1 MIYRIGAHTLQ
12 PCRIELPPSKSIA
25 NRITLLRA
33 LAGMPQT
40 TDNAACNDI
49 AAMQHAIGNTDNII
63 DIGDAG
69 TAMRFLTAYYAAL
82 SGREHTLTG
91 SSRMQQRPIGALV
104 EALRAAGA
112 SIRYI
117 DEEGFPPLAI
127 QGGLLQGGEITI
139 KGDISS
145 QFITALLLVAPLM
158 RDGLHLTI
166 IGNIVS
172 RPYIEMTIE
181 LMRSFGATITCHDN
195 SITVAPGEYKP
206 ACIEI
211 ESDWSAASY
220 WYETVAVSRTPM
232 RLKTLWRNTLQGD
245 ARIASYFGQLG
256 VATSYDNGDVTLSP
270 GPVTAQNF
278 IADLADTPDIAQTLA
293 MTCALKGIPF
303 QLTGLGNLPLKE
315 CDRIAVLI
323 SEARKIGFAF
333 TSPEAGTIEWSGNR
347 IPSPHTPSCIDP
359 HGDHRMA
366 MTFAPAAL
374 VTGEISISNPDVV
387 AKSYPLFWDDL
398 QRAGFVITPYDPNEE
413 VQP

>member
-1 MIYRIGAHTLQ
+1 M
-12 PCRIELPPSKSIA
+12 PPSKSIA

-117 DEEGFPPLAI
+117 DKEGFPPLAI

-181 LMRSFGATITCHDN
+181 LMRHFGATVSCRGN
-195 SITVAPGEYKP
+195 SIKVAPQRYTP
-206 ACIEI
+206 AAIEI
-211 ESDWSAASY
+211 EGDWSAASY
-220 WYETVAVSRTPM
+220 WYETVAISRTPM
-232 RLKTLWRNTLQGD
+232 TLTTLQHDSLQGD
-245 ARIASYFGQLG
+245 ARVAQYFSQLG
-256 VATSYDNGDVTLSP
+256 VETRYDNGEVTLSP
-270 GPVTAQNF
+270 CPVAVKDFTAH
-278 IADLADTPDIAQTLA
+278 LADTPDIAPTISIA
-293 MTCALKGIPF
+293 CALQAIPF
-303 QLTGLGNLPLKE
+303 RLTGLANLPLKE

-387 AKSYPLFWDDL
+387 AKSYPHFWDDL
-398 QRAGFVITPYDPNEE
+398 QRAGFVITPYDPKEE

>member
-12 PCRIELPPSKSIA
+12 PCRIELPPSKSIS

-91 SSRMQQRPIGALV
+91 SSRMQQSPIVERV

-112 SIRYI
+112 SIGYI
-117 DEEGFPPLAI
+117 DKEGFPPLAI

-181 LMRSFGATITCHDN
+181 LMRHFGATVSCRGN
-195 SITVAPGEYKP
+195 SIKVAPQRYTP
-206 ACIEI
+206 AAIEI
-211 ESDWSAASY
+211 EGDWSAASY
-220 WYETVAVSRTPM
+220 WYETVAISRTPM
-232 RLKTLWRNTLQGD
+232 TLTTLQHDSLQGD
-245 ARIASYFGQLG
+245 ARVAQYFSQLG
-256 VATSYDNGDVTLSP
+256 VETRYDNGEVTLSP
-270 GPVTAQNF
+270 CPVAVKDFTAH
-278 IADLADTPDIAQTLA
+278 LADTPDIAPTIA
-293 MTCALKGIPF
+293 IACALQGIPF
-303 QLTGLGNLPLKE
+303 RLTGLDNLPLKE

-387 AKSYPLFWDDL
+387 AKSYPHFWDDL
-398 QRAGFVITPYDPNEE
+398 QRAGFVITPYDPKEE

>member
-69 TAMRFLTAYYAAL
+69 TAMRFLTAYYSAL

-104 EALRAAGA
+104 EALRSLGA
-112 SIRYI
+112 NI
-117 DEEGFPPLAI
+117 DYTGKEGYPPLSI
-127 QGGLLQGGEITI
+127 HGTQLQGGAITI
-139 KGDISS
+139 AGNTSS
-145 QFITALLLVAPLM
+145 QYISALLLVAPHM
-158 RDGLHLTI
+158 CNGLQLTI
-166 IGNIVS
+166 TEPIVS
-172 RPYIEMTIE
+172 RPYIAMTIE
-181 LMRSFGATITCHDN
+181 LMRLFGAKVTCNENHID
-195 SITVAPGEYKP
+195 VAPGQYTP
-206 ACIEI
+206 TTIEI

-220 WYETVAVSRTPM
+220 WYEIVAISHTAM
-232 RLKTLWRNTLQGD
+232 TLTSLQMDSLQGD
-245 ARIASYFGQLG
+245 ARVAQYFAQLG
-256 VATSYDNGDVTLSP
+256 VKTDYNGKMLSLSSIPIATEK
-270 GPVTAQNF
+270 F
-278 IADLADTPDIAQTLA
+278 IAHLADTPDIAQTLA

-323 SEARKIGFAF
+323 SEAQKLGFSF
-333 TSPEAGTIEWSGNR
+333 TSSQSGSIAWDGKRTSLAGKDV
-347 IPSPHTPSCIDP
+347 CIDP

-366 MTFAPAAL
+366 MAFAPAAL
-374 VTGEISISNPDVV
+374 VMGHILIENPQVV
-387 AKSYPLFWDDL
+387 NKSYPHFWDNL
-398 QRAGFVITPYDPNEE
+398 CQAGFTIETKGKEASL
-413 VQP
+413 